1 MSYHIIGLIH
11 LSYGLMGPEAH
22 LWSLVS
28 RDRAA
33 ECGVV
38 TGQKFVDS
46 VRGNEAKSC
55 FGKWF
60 HTHVQL
66 LDSLKPNT

>member
-28 RDRAA
+28 RGMAA

-46 VRGNEAKSC
+46 VRGK
-55 FGKWF
+55 
-60 HTHVQL
+60 
-66 LDSLKPNT
+66 